1 MDSKENAQKEI
12 LRLRQ
17 KYSAALAVGW
27 DKDENLRNMRTKIK
41 TLIEKSNVMSLIAK
55 IVRSDNVFHPLPE
68 NQLKQKVRYPQKGQ
82 PVINKN
88 AFGKLVS
95 ELEWLRDFYGFEISV
110 KNPKK
115 EDFDIN
121 FICSMPKYSQLRI
134 KGRELKVRKTKLTG
148 YEFVKKV
155 ASSKCLLNEIKIDDI
170 TKREDF
176 EKGNRSQLFDVFGL
190 LINETIPT
198 VLKYNRFSI
207 QKFLL
212 IHIPEGISVTPFIDL
227 YRSRLGDM
235 HKEVYEKTFVGA
247 RPTRQEIE
255 RKILEVLKEYP
266 TGGGLIKALK
276 DGEYG
281 NGKPT
286 IQNVSLLLHDRIQV
300 ISSDSLKSH
309 YSHLSGD
316 YLKKLLKK

>member
-17 KYSAALAVGW
+17 KYSAVLAVGW
-27 DKDENLRNMRTKIK
+27 DKDEKLRNMRTKIK
-41 TLIEKSNVMSLIAK
+41 TLIEKSKVLSVMVKIAQ
-55 IVRSDNVFHPLPE
+55 SDNAFHLLPE
-68 NQLKQKVRYPQKGQ
+68 NQLKQEVRHLQKGK
-82 PVINKN
+82 PIINKN
-88 AFGKLVS
+88 AFS
-95 ELEWLRDFYGFEISV
+95 ELISELDWLRDFYGLEITV

-115 EDFDIN
+115 ADFDVN
-121 FICSMPKYSQLRI
+121 FICPMPKYSSLRI
-134 KGRELKVRKTKLTG
+134 RGRDLKVRKTKLTG
-148 YEFVKKV
+148 YTFLKKI
-155 ASSKCLLNEIKIDDI
+155 ASSKCLLNEIRIDDI

-176 EKGNRSQLFDVFGL
+176 DKGNRSQLFDVLGL

-212 IHIPEGISVTPFIDL
+212 IHIPEGISVTPFISL

-235 HKEVYEKTFVGA
+235 HKEVYKKTFVGA
-247 RPTRQEIE
+247 PPTRQEIE
-255 RKILEVLKEYP
+255 RKIVEVLNEYP
-266 TGGGLIKALK
+266 TVETLLRALK
-276 DGEYG
+276 DGKYG
-281 NGKPT
+281 DGKPT

-309 YSHLSGD
+309 YSRLIGNF
-316 YLKKLLKK
+316 LKKLSKK